1 MPMNMHLVKFLTTVI
16 LALATCATNAQVD
29 GFNKGKGN
37 MDLVLSA
44 NYEQGLGYFLAD
56 GPIALKRTR
65 ISAAFFAA
73 FGITEDLDVQFSLPF
88 INVQNVSGLQDAQ
101 LFLKWLPLKAPL
113 GNGKLSFGAALGGST
128 PVSDYGTEGI
138 SAIGQ
143 QAKSIIP
150 MGVLQY
156 TAGSGWFTSLVG
168 GQQIVQAP
176 TPDALIGTY
185 RLGHFGAKHFAEAY
199 VQAQRAYG
207 GKDYR
212 GTGDQAPT
220 TFKELGVDLLRVG
233 GKYYKPV
240 GKRVGLVGE
249 VSYVLAGRNVDQAL
263 LIAGAFILHF
273 RK

>member
-1 MPMNMHLVKFLTTVI
+1 MNMHIVKFLTTAM
-16 LALATCATNAQVD
+16 LALVLCATNAQVD

-37 MDLVLSA
+37 LDLVLSA

-56 GPIALKRTR
+56 GAIALERTR

-88 INVQNVSGLQDAQ
+88 INVNNVSGLQDGQ

-113 GNGKLSFGAALGGST
+113 GNGKLSFGAALGCSF

-138 SAIGQ
+138 NAIGQ

-156 TAGSGWFTSLVG
+156 TAVSGWFTSLVG

-185 RLGHFGAKHFAEAY
+185 RLGHFGAKHYAEAY
-199 VQAQRAYG
+199 VQAQRACG

-212 GTGDQAPT
+212 GTGEQAPS
-220 TFKELGVDLLRVG
+220 TFKELGVDLWRVG
-233 GKYYKPV
+233 GKYYKPI
-240 GKRVGLVGE
+240 GNRVGVVAE
-249 VSYVLAGRNVDQAL
+249 ASYVLAGRNVDKAL
-263 LIAGAFILHF
+263 LLAGSFILHF